1 MEGGMEQEGQ
11 GQEQGGMEQE
21 RWSQEAGSLAGCPQR
36 TLQG

>member
-1 MEGGMEQEGQ
+1 MERGMEQEGQ

-36 TLQG
+36 MLQG